1 MISWYILNFSLDQS
15 NALLIVPWLVSRGLV
30 MMTFSPILMRIGYG
44 LSWQNAVV
52 AAWGGLRGA
61 VGLALALQVYI
72 DHPLVGGK
80 VRHGTNFNTPAGLE
94 KSPHTSV
101 FT

>member
-1 MISWYILNFSLDQS
+1 
-15 NALLIVPWLVSRGLV
+15 
-30 MMTFSPILMRIGYG
+30 MTFSPILMRIGYG

-80 VRHGTNFNTPAGLE
+80 VQFSHMY
-94 KSPHTSV
+94 
-101 FT
+101 

>member
-1 MISWYILNFSLDQS
+1 M
-15 NALLIVPWLVSRGLV
+15 LVSVKLMLCLSKGCLTFFRGLV

-52 AAWGGLRGA
+52 TAWGGLRGA

-72 DHPLVGGK
+72 DHPEIGGK
-80 VRHGTNFNTPAGLE
+80 VCF
-94 KSPHTSV
+94 SYM
-101 FT
+101 F